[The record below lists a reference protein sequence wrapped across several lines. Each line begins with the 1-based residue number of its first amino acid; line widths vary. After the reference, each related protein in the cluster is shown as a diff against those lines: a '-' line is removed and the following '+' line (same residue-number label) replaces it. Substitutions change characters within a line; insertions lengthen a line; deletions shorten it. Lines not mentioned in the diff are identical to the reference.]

1 MNRDLMNQL
10 ISKYQAGDQNVAL
23 LLEVGVRNAIDL
35 ALIREREN
43 EDEDYFQLRQELDE
57 EIDDL
62 LPSIKALGL
71 KRSPIPVGGEWK

>member
-1 MNRDLMNQL
+1 MDRDLMNEL

-23 LLEVGVRNAIDL
+23 LLEVAVRNAIDL
-35 ALIREREN
+35 ALIRERES
-43 EDEDYFQLRQELDE
+43 EDDYFQLRQELDE